1 MLCDSTPRFLG
12 PLVCRSVRHILL
24 FFSSMASLLLP
35 KWTSNLKWGSCPLA
49 RDWWSRVS
57 SLDHL
62 SNLLFVFVCFDSR
75 PLISGKTQIQDENV
89 VARKRSSTKG
99 NLFHLKWNEMK
110 LVEIPKNLSQTIW
123 LQLAYSWIS
132 NPRDIFNHSP
142 KLVMHDATN
151 HIGYEARKNES
162 RRENYTIY
170 RNMLV
175 HLVVFVT

>member
-1 MLCDSTPRFLG
+1 MALSPWQTHWHLPNANISFLVACYVTLH
-12 PLVCRSVRHILL
+12 PAISVRRSVGPFVTFYF

-35 KWTSNLKWGSCPLA
+35 KWTKNLKWGSCPLA

-110 LVEIPKNLSQTIW
+110 LVEIPKKSESNDLVAINLFMNLKPQ
-123 LQLAYSWIS
+123 
-132 NPRDIFNHSP
+132 R
-142 KLVMHDATN
+142 
-151 HIGYEARKNES
+151 
-162 RRENYTIY
+162 
-170 RNMLV
+170 
-175 HLVVFVT
+175 HL